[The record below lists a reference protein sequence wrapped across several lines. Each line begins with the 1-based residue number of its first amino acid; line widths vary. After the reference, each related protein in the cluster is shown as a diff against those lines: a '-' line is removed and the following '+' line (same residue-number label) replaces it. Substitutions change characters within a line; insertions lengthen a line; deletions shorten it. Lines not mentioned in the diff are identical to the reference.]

1 VERADALGRVSGAR
15 IARFATITEGG
26 RPHLVPITHALVGES
41 VVHMVDHKPKSTH
54 SLARI
59 ANLTLEPRAT
69 VLVDHYDEDW
79 RRLWWVRVDG
89 RGSVHEMGPKW
100 AAAQNA
106 LMAKYQQYA
115 MAPPEGP
122 AIYLSIEKVT
132 SWEHTE

>member
-15 IARFATITEGG
+15 IARFATITEDG

-41 VVHMVDHKPKSTH
+41 IVHMVDHKPKSTH

-89 RGSVHEMGPKW
+89 RGSVHDTGPRW

-106 LMAKYQQYA
+106 LAAKYQQYA
-115 MAPPEGP
+115 TAPPEGP
-122 AIYLSIEKVT
+122 AIYLSIERVT